1 MEIFHWIGGKPRNI
15 SWISLRGSI
24 KVKLFGQEW
33 RILPHIA
40 KGKLTKPKPILNSQ
54 TWKKLLFFSGKYFIF
69 YKQYK
74 NEEKFEAVRCWNTI
88 MKAIRQITL
97 ILIRELSLLGLPHFY
112 SMQPSCKSDFHEN
125 RTRSLWNCPWNYP
138 QSKCNYERI
147 INSPRVYQVKKW
159 IFYRGLIP

>member
-1 MEIFHWIGGKPRNI
+1 
-15 SWISLRGSI
+15 
-24 KVKLFGQEW
+24 
-33 RILPHIA
+33 
-40 KGKLTKPKPILNSQ
+40 
-54 TWKKLLFFSGKYFIF
+54 
-69 YKQYK
+69 
-74 NEEKFEAVRCWNTI
+74 

-138 QSKCNYERI
+138 QSKCNYERN

-159 IFYRGLIP
+159 IFHRGLFLSTYHFFITPVFGDLRTIRELSTELLSFNFFRQGWPSIHVCSFNTKTLTLLKVCVTFIVTFQTRDIL